1 MSFYH
6 FSELTED
13 ESFGTFKSKVAE
25 LTKIEISQL
34 EIRLGFPPKV
44 LATADNISLKDAGIA
59 HGGKY
64 LITNFPAGSLF

>member
-1 MSFYH
+1 M
-6 FSELTED
+6 
-13 ESFGTFKSKVAE
+13 AE

-44 LATADNISLKDAGIA
+44 LATGDDSSLKDAGIA

-64 LITNFPAGSLF
+64 QLTIFLLDLCYQVVQYLL